1 MRNKL
6 LSIAIALLLLP
17 ALAGAQPMPED
28 TYLTATVLEV
38 LSQERRDDLGITR
51 TVQRIRL
58 EVSDGT
64 VHVLD
69 SAVIDGEPG
78 QRLVSRG
85 ETVTVERLL
94 KEDGTTVYLIR
105 DVYRLPALLWLCL
118 GFLAL
123 TVAFG
128 RWTGFSSA
136 LGLALS
142 IAVLAGGVMP
152 LIASGRD
159 PLLVS
164 LAGAVVIACTSLLLA
179 HGFRR
184 RTYVALLSTL
194 LTLGLSAAFAVFAV
208 WAAGLSGLGSEE
220 TVFLQSGTMAGI
232 DLHGL
237 LLGGI
242 IIGCL
247 GVLDDI
253 TTAQTAAV
261 DEISR
266 ANPSL
271 SDGALMRAGMSVGR
285 EHIASLTNTIALAY
299 AGASFP
305 LLLLLSAES
314 RYPLWSTLN
323 SEFFAEEI
331 VRTLVG
337 STTLVL
343 AVPLSTWL
351 AVRFLHG
358 RMRHERDDH
367 SSHSHAHGHA
377 L

>member
-1 MRNKL
+1 MGAKL
-6 LSIAIALLLLP
+6 LLIG
-17 ALAGAQPMPED
+17 ALAICFPVLTAAQPAAND
-28 TYLTATVLEV
+28 TYLTGTVVEV
-38 LSQERRDDLGITR
+38 LGEERRDDLGIAR
-51 TVQRIRL
+51 TIQRVRL

-64 VHVLD
+64 TQLLEN
-69 SAVIDGEPG
+69 AVVDGEPG
-78 QRLVSRG
+78 QRLVAAG
-85 ETVTVERLL
+85 ETVTIERLVR
-94 KEDGTTVYLIR
+94 EDGSTMYLIR
-105 DVYRLPALLWLCL
+105 DAYRLPALLWLCI

-123 TVAFG
+123 TVIFG
-128 RWTGFSSA
+128 RLTGITST

-152 LIASGRD
+152 LIAAGHD

-164 LAGAVVIACTSLLLA
+164 LGGAVIIACTSLLLA

-184 RTYVALLSTL
+184 RTYIALLSTL
-194 LTLGLSAAFAVFAV
+194 LTLGASTLLALLAVWLSA
-208 WAAGLSGLGSEE
+208 LSGLGSEE
-220 TVFLQSGTMAGI
+220 TVFLQTGTLAGV
-232 DLHGL
+232 DLRGL

-271 SDGALMRAGMSVGR
+271 GERELMRAGMSVGR

-337 STTLVL
+337 SATLVL

-351 AVRFLHG
+351 AVRFLRG
-358 RMRHERDDH
+358 RPHDHRDLH
-367 SSHSHAHGHA
+367 HHSHSHAHGH

>member
-1 MRNKL
+1 MTRKL
-6 LSIAIALLLLP
+6 LAIAALVVSLP
-17 ALAGAQPMPED
+17 LAAAAQPAAED
-28 TYLTATVLEV
+28 TYLTGRVVEV
-38 LSQERRDDLGITR
+38 LSQERRDDLGIAR
-51 TVQRIRL
+51 TVQRLRL
-58 EVSDGT
+58 DISDGT
-64 VHVLD
+64 QRVIEN
-69 SAVIDGEPG
+69 AVVDGEPG
-78 QRLVSRG
+78 RRLPSVG
-85 ETVTVERLL
+85 ETVTLERLV
-94 KEDGTTVYLIR
+94 KADGSTEYLVR
-105 DVYRLPALLWLCL
+105 DAYRLPALIWLCL

-123 TVAFG
+123 TVLFG
-128 RWTGFSSA
+128 RMTGLTST

-152 LIASGRD
+152 LIVAGHD

-164 LAGAVVIACTSLLLA
+164 LGGAVIIACTSLLLA
-179 HGFRR
+179 HGLRL

-194 LTLGLSAAFAVFAV
+194 LTLGAATMLALLAV
-208 WAAGLSGLGSEE
+208 WVSELSGLGSEE
-220 TVFLQSGTMAGI
+220 TVFLQTGSLAGV
-232 DLHGL
+232 DLRGL

-242 IIGCL
+242 IIGCM

-271 SDGALMRAGMSVGR
+271 SDGELMRAGMSVGR

-314 RYPLWSTLN
+314 RFPLWSTLN

-351 AVRFLHG
+351 AVRFLHRRPRLAREAG
-358 RMRHERDDH
+358 G
-367 SSHSHAHGHA
+367 HSHHHHGHA